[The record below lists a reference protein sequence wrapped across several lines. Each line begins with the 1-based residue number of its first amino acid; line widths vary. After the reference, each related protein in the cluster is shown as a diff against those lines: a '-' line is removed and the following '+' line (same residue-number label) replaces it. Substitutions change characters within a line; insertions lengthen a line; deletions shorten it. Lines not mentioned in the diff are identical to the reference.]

1 MSHREAWL
9 QGRGGKGAPWGRE
22 GAKPPRLLTI
32 SCSTG
37 LSTGSSCSM
46 ACAGVG
52 EREGESA
59 GEGRSAREPPPHR
72 DGAGLA
78 HLDGALAQPPRRR
91 HPSAAP
97 PPPAPLPAHSQPGS
111 AFLAPPPPPRAPRR
125 RPRLVERAPPR
136 PASSPSR
143 GACRKDGAAAG
154 RGMAGAGGA
163 PLGVSGGAAEGGA
176 KPRAVAPGDAPPR
189 RAPPPV
195 SPAPLRLPPPAASPR
210 APLFPAL
217 TLQRSPRRTPEE
229 EAFLRRLSRRLS
241 VRKEPRLAEPC
252 RQEGN
257 RRFRAGQYR
266 AAAALYSRALSHTEA
281 GSPEMA
287 ICYANRSAALLHLG
301 HFEVCLEDIGRAQQV
316 GSCPE
321 KLLPKIQL
329 RRAECLLALGR
340 LREAAGALHSVQ
352 ESLSADQRPE
362 AARHQALLGRL
373 DELRGGAGEESGASL
388 CPRAVPSQAAPDPE
402 PWEESGRISGASLA
416 VSLGF
421 SSCKGRHLVATED
434 LPPGK
439 LLVREAAFA
448 SVLCPGQSLLLEG
461 TAQALQDGEPANPD
475 LHCHHCLRPLLASV
489 PCRGCSYSRYCGPT
503 CAQLAWS
510 GYHWAECAL
519 GGLLLALGVF
529 CHLAFRTVLVAGF
542 AQVEASVAQSQE
554 GGASAVAAAAEK
566 SAWPVPGCE
575 ADGRYSGSYRA
586 VFSLLPHT
594 ERHSPGFRFLC
605 GLSVAALCR
614 ALEDAGLEAWMAGG
628 ATESEEASEA
638 APTALEVLGE
648 AMLRHVLQLQCNGQA
663 VTTLRPSG
671 PEDGLVAGSGQV
683 RLATGFFPALS
694 LLNHSCDP
702 NTSVAFTGCTVEV
715 RALRPIPLGQELL
728 HCYGPH
734 RCRMGAAERRRRLL
748 AQYFFE
754 CRCQACLE
762 ELQPSGAPS
771 APEAG
776 LFRCPACQRP
786 MQGRGTLR
794 CSGETCNHL
803 VPEEDFH
810 RRLLRLQGW
819 AQSAEE
825 LLQHGKPG
833 ESHTHVRTH
842 MVCVLVASPEAGK
855 APEENVASLQHDVF
869 IYLCPT
875 L

>member
-1 MSHREAWL
+1 MPSRP
-9 QGRGGKGAPWGRE
+9 R
-22 GAKPPRLLTI
+22 AKPPSPCLARRPSLPPRGG
-32 SCSTG
+32 SG
-37 LSTGSSCSM
+37 LEEETVLGQASH
-46 ACAGVG
+46 
-52 EREGESA
+52 
-59 GEGRSAREPPPHR
+59 PPPHGR
-72 DGAGLA
+72 
-78 HLDGALAQPPRRR
+78 PRE
-91 HPSAAP
+91 PLET
-97 PPPAPLPAHSQPGS
+97 APLT
-111 AFLAPPPPPRAPRR
+111 
-125 RPRLVERAPPR
+125 
-136 PASSPSR
+136 SSS
-143 GACRKDGAAAG
+143 
-154 RGMAGAGGA
+154 
-163 PLGVSGGAAEGGA
+163 
-176 KPRAVAPGDAPPR
+176 
-189 RAPPPV
+189 
-195 SPAPLRLPPPAASPR
+195 
-210 APLFPAL
+210 
-217 TLQRSPRRTPEE
+217 LQ
-229 EAFLRRLSRRLS
+229 
-241 VRKEPRLAEPC
+241 
-252 RQEGN
+252 
-257 RRFRAGQYR
+257 
-266 AAAALYSRALSHTEA
+266 
-281 GSPEMA
+281 
-287 ICYANRSAALLHLG
+287 
-301 HFEVCLEDIGRAQQV
+301 VCLEDIGRAQQV

-329 RRAECLLALGR
+329 RRAECLLSLGR
-340 LREAAGALHSVQ
+340 LQEAAGALCSVR
-352 ESLSADQRPE
+352 ERLSADQRLE
-362 AARHQALLGRL
+362 AARHRVLLGRL

-388 CPRAVPSQAAPDPE
+388 RPPPAPGQPPPDPE
-402 PWEESGRISGASLA
+402 PWEESGRVSGASVA

-421 SSCKGRHLVATED
+421 SGCKGRHLVAAKD

-461 TAQALQDGEPANPD
+461 TAQALQDGQPANPD
-475 LHCHHCLRPLLASV
+475 LHCHHCLCPLLASV
-489 PCRGCSYSRYCGPT
+489 PCRGCSYSRYCSPA

-554 GGASAVAAAAEK
+554 GGT
-566 SAWPVPGCE
+566 WPVPGCE

-586 VFSLLPHT
+586 IFSLLPHT
-594 ERHSPGFRFLC
+594 EQHSPGFRFLC

-628 ATESEEASEA
+628 PPKSEA
-638 APTALEVLGE
+638 APNALEVLGE

-702 NTSVAFTGCTVEV
+702 NTSVAFNGCTVEV
-715 RALRPIPLGQELL
+715 RALRPVPLGQELL

-734 RCRMGAAERRRRLL
+734 RCRMGAAERRRQLL

-754 CRCQACLE
+754 CHCQACLE

-794 CSGETCNHL
+794 CSGGTCSSL

-810 RRLLRLQGW
+810 RRLLRLQGL

-825 LLQHGKPG
+825 LLERRKLG
-833 ESHTHVRTH
+833 ESPTDPRTH
-842 MVCVLVASPEAGK
+842 ARTARVLVPPLDRRERLAGEWGVI
-855 APEENVASLQHDVF
+855 A
-869 IYLCPT
+869 T
-875 L
+875 